1 MMSFKQKTLFAAVA
15 SASALLAAGSAN
27 AVYVNND
34 GLGQALIYPYYTT
47 RAGNTTL
54 LSVVNTTDQA
64 KAVKVR
70 ILDGKNT
77 AEVLDFNLFL
87 SPKDVWTAAIT
98 QPKDAN
104 GVEIPGAAQISTND
118 ESCTNPVVKGR
129 AVAFRNFQF
138 VEDKDATALQALDRT
153 REGYVEILEM
163 ATIPTDSSLGKDVI
177 HVNGKPKCS
186 LTNDTS
192 VASTAVSST
201 LRAPSG
207 GLFGSESIVNFNS
220 GYSTSV
226 DATALDGW
234 FADAAVRITPSGS
247 LNPNIGNG
255 GSKVAVVN
263 SGGNVY
269 VSSFTTS
276 LDAVSATM
284 MHSNVMGEYAF
295 TSSGSFGTDWV
306 LTMPTKREY
315 VFYGNTS
322 QNGGLGPFE
331 NAWDGQTGLSCDLV
345 SLSSTDREEYKGVT
359 LDDFSP
365 KPPGTPGNSLCYE
378 ANVIGFGAAA
388 GATASTVLGSKNFVG
403 ITPIQNAGVSPVP
416 EGKEGGWLDLQFDTS
431 VAAGRKLGAS
441 AGSTINT
448 ATTNITPIAQVHTYV
463 GLPVIGFAVS
473 HYKAGQAASFDAST
487 GLRFK
492 RTIN

>member
-34 GLGQALIYPYYTT
+34 GLGQALVYPYYTV

-70 ILDGKNT
+70 FLDGKNT

-87 SPKDVWTAAIT
+87 SPKDVWTGAIMAT
-98 QPKDAN
+98 ADGAMIATKDK
-104 GVEIPGAAQISTND
+104 
-118 ESCTNPVVKGR
+118 SCTNPKLPAGGQP
-129 AVAFRNFQF
+129 FRNFQF
-138 VEDKDATALQALDRT
+138 VEDGDVTALQAMDRT

-163 ATIPTDSSLGKDVI
+163 ATIPTTTALGKDVT
-177 HVNGKPKCS
+177 HVSGTPKCS
-186 LTNDTS
+186 LTNDANATS
-192 VASTAVSST
+192 ATGLT
-201 LRAPSG
+201 APSG
-207 GLFGSESIVNFNS
+207 GLFGSESIVNFTS

-234 FADAAVRITPSGS
+234 HSGNFGITASGS
-247 LNPNIGNG
+247 LQPSIASG
-255 GSKVAVVN
+255 GSTIAVVN
-263 SGGNVY
+263 NGGNVY
-269 VSSFTTS
+269 VSQMVNS

-295 TSSGSFGTDWV
+295 TSDGAFGTDWV
-306 LTMPTKREY
+306 LTMPTKRQY
-315 VFYGNTS
+315 VFDGNGS
-322 QNGGLGPFE
+322 SNGGLGPFE
-331 NAWDGQTGLSCDLV
+331 SAWSNKTGLSCDLV

-388 GATASTVLGSKNFVG
+388 DASASAVLGSKNFVG
-403 ITPIQNAGVSPVP
+403 ISPIQNAGVSPVP
-416 EGKEGGWLDLQFDTS
+416 QGTEGGWLDLQFDTS
-431 VAAGRKLGAS
+431 VAAGRRIGAVS
-441 AGSTINT
+441 GSTVNT
-448 ATTNITPIAQVHTYV
+448 ATTTITPIAQAHTYV

-492 RTIN
+492 RTVN